1 MGSIPF
7 FDSPILR
14 FFGGFAHR
22 SEAFDTFILAFVRL
36 DLFKGAIVLA
46 ILVWLWF
53 DFGPAL
59 RERRTIVLQ
68 SVLGA
73 LVAALASQI
82 LQSGLERPRPVM
94 GATEFVRLYGITDA
108 EIEWMK
114 SVHSF
119 PSDHAAFFGAVAIG
133 IWLAHRRWG
142 LFAFAWTIIVAD
154 LPRIYAGLHYPSDIV
169 GGLVLG
175 IAVTLAMRRPA
186 MALVEPVL
194 RWEKAH
200 AASFYCASFLA
211 FYEMARLF
219 DEVRELGAIL
229 LHSGRI
235 LLA

>member
-7 FDSPILR
+7 LDTSIQH

-22 SEAFDTFILAFVRL
+22 SEAFDTFILAFVKL

-53 DFGPAL
+53 DFAPAM
-59 RERRTIVLQ
+59 RERRVIVVQ

-73 LVAALASQI
+73 LVAALASQVV
-82 LQSGLERPRPVM
+82 QRGLDRPRPVM
-94 GATEFVRLYGITDA
+94 GAADFVRLYGISDTDL
-108 EIEWMK
+108 EWMK
-114 SVHSF
+114 SIHSF
-119 PSDHAAFFGAVAIG
+119 PSDHAAFFGAVAVG
-133 IWLAHRRWG
+133 IFLADRRWG

-154 LPRIYAGLHYPSDIV
+154 LPRVYAGLHYPSDIIA
-169 GGLVLG
+169 GLVLG
-175 IAVTLAMRRPA
+175 VAVTLAMRRPA
-186 MALVEPVL
+186 KALVEPIL
-194 RWEKAH
+194 RWEKTH
-200 AASFYCASFLA
+200 AASFYCVSFVAL
-211 FYEMARLF
+211 YEMARLF

>member
-1 MGSIPF
+1 MGPIPF
-7 FDSPILR
+7 LDSPVLR

-22 SEAFDTFILAFVRL
+22 SAAFDNFILAFVRL
-36 DLFKGAIVLA
+36 DLFKGATVLA

-53 DFGPAL
+53 EYGSAV
-59 RERRTIVLQ
+59 RERRVIVVQ

-73 LVAALASQI
+73 IVAALASQA
-82 LQSGLERPRPVM
+82 LQIGVDRPRPVM
-94 GATEFVRLYGITDA
+94 GAADFVRLYGISDTD
-108 EIEWMK
+108 IEWMK

-119 PSDHAAFFGAVAIG
+119 PSDHAAFFGAIAIG
-133 IWLAHRRWG
+133 IWLADRRWG

-154 LPRIYAGLHYPSDIV
+154 IPRIYAGLHYPSDIL

-175 IAVTLAMRRPA
+175 IVVTLAMRRPA
-186 MALVEPVL
+186 MALSKPAL

-219 DEVRELGAIL
+219 DEVRELAAIL
-229 LHSGRI
+229 LRSGRI
-235 LLA
+235 LRA